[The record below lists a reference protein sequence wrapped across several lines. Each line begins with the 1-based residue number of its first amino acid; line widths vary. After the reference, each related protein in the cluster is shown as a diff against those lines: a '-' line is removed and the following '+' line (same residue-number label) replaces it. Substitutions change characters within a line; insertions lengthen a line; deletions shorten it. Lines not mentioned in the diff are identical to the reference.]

1 MHVANLHIIVG
12 WSAMLLGVVTG
23 AAIGL
28 YFHND
33 EWMGGYGTFRR
44 RMLRLSHIAFFGLG
58 FINLMF
64 AMTVQT
70 LVLPAPNITIAS
82 YGFIIGAI
90 TMPLICLLTAMSK
103 PFRHLFPLPVIS
115 VLAGIVSILHGWA
128 RM

>member
-12 WSAMLLGVVTG
+12 WSAMFLGVVTG

>member
-12 WSAMLLGVVTG
+12 WSAMFLGVVTG

-44 RMLRLSHIAFFGLG
+44 RMLRLAHIAFFGLG